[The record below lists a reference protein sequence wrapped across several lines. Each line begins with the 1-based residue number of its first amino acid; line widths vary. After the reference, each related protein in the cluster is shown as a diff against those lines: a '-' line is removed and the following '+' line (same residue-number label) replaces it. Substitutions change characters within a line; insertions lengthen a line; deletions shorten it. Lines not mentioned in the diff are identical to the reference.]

1 MKRHVVMFLISLFLL
16 VAYMVITDPYTD
28 NSLLSDIPYG
38 IALVLLIKVFF
49 LSLTFITMMSYLMDV
64 LVDKSYGIDE
74 KVLVEKANDT
84 PSGAGYVLIARS
96 LIFLS
101 GAIIILGVLLY
112 NRGS

>member
-1 MKRHVVMFLISLFLL
+1 MKRHVIMFLVSLFLL
-16 VAYMVITDPYTD
+16 VAYMVVTDPYTD

-49 LSLTFITMMSYLMDV
+49 LSITFISMMSYLMDV

-74 KVLVEKANDT
+74 KVMVEKANDS

-96 LIFLS
+96 IIFLS
-101 GAIIILGVLLY
+101 GSIIILGVLLY
-112 NRGS
+112 TRGI